1 MCFPAN
7 IGILLRIPILKNTC
21 ERLYLKIITLVTNL
35 SKVGYFW
42 IFYPFKCFSI
52 LNFAMTKWF
61 SPVTSF
67 VKVFLLRSSHQR
79 CSLRK
84 GVLRNFTKFTGKHL
98 CQSLFFN
105 KVAGRL
111 GDCFYLLFIL
121 CLKQFFIFIIK
132 KLFYVVYTSSQML
145 LFFHRW
151 DYC

>member
-21 ERLYLKIITLVTNL
+21 ERLYLKIITLMTNL

-42 IFYPFKCFSI
+42 IFYPFKYFSI

-79 CSLRK
+79 CSLRTK
-84 GVLRNFTKFTGKHL
+84 RRIFLYSLYGKKRRIPTILTKIVLRITSNAI
-98 CQSLFFN
+98 FN
-105 KVAGRL
+105 MKKVDL
-111 GDCFYLLFIL
+111 DEP
-121 CLKQFFIFIIK
+121 
-132 KLFYVVYTSSQML
+132 
-145 LFFHRW
+145 
-151 DYC
+151 